1 MAKYMPLS
9 LRVIAPTKRPSKKLS
24 EPEIM
29 ITTGKGNAW
38 SIAEVYTPTPKNAAV
53 ASDK

>member
-9 LRVIAPTKRPSKKLS
+9 LRVIRPTKRPREKLN
-24 EPEIM
+24 EPAIR
-29 ITTGKGNAW
+29 ITIGKGNAW
-38 SIAEVYTPTPKNAAV
+38 SIAEVYTPTPKNAAT